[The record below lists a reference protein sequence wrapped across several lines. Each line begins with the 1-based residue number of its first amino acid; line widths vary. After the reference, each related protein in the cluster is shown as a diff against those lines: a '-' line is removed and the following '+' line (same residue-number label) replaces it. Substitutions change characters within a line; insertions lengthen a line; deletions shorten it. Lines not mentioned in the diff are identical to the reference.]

1 MTSVV
6 LDANLLLLFV
16 VGTADRR
23 LVGKHRRLSAY
34 DETHFDG
41 LVDLLASFDAVVV
54 TPHSLAEFWNL
65 MGERRRP
72 GDRDHEAIQ
81 ACALSMVAS
90 AVEIHHPA
98 TDLITWREIGWL
110 GLSDVAQIA
119 AAGERGATLLSADG
133 PLCHAAGLTGV
144 EAISFWRIVD
154 PTL

>member
-1 MTSVV
+1 MTPVV

-23 LVGKHRRLSAY
+23 LVRKHKRLSAY

-41 LVDLLASFDAVVV
+41 LIDLLSGFDEVVV

-65 MGERRRP
+65 MGERKRP
-72 GDRDHEAIQ
+72 GDLDHDTIH

-90 AVEIHHPA
+90 VVEIHRPA
-98 TDLITWREIGWL
+98 TDLITWNEIAWL

-119 AAGERGATLLSADG
+119 AARERGATLLSADG
-133 PLCHAAGLTGV
+133 PLCHAAGSSGV
-144 EAISFWRIVD
+144 EAISFWRIID
-154 PTL
+154 PTR